1 MLNTCHPA
9 PILTVSETGPGS
21 SALICPPT
29 SDTPRPASNHNGPA
43 NTTRRG
49 DTLPHVVLVV
59 RIKTYFILAPINV
72 DQNIHSLIVC
82 ERKVC

>member
-29 SDTPRPASNHNGPA
+29 SDTPPPASNHNGPA
-43 NTTRRG
+43 NTTRNG
-49 DTLPHVVLVV
+49 DTLPHVVLVAC
-59 RIKTYFILAPINV
+59 IKNIIHPNTNKCGPKYSFI
-72 DQNIHSLIVC
+72 DSM
-82 ERKVC
+82 